1 MNTKNKTVHKSK
13 RRLLPYLALTIVS
26 LFLASCG
33 GSQNNTS
40 TDSSAAESTE
50 ATATESS
57 AAAAVDTKAHSDS
70 KGVGKF
76 TDVKVEAL
84 NADMA
89 KNGETVFTAKC
100 SACHKTTDQKV
111 VGPGL
116 KGVTERRT
124 PEWIM
129 NMITNPTEM
138 TKSDPVAKALLEEHL
153 TQMTFQNVTDDETRQ
168 ILEFLRQN
176 DGAK

>member
-1 MNTKNKTVHKSK
+1 MKTNRLSEKRTKRT
-13 RRLLPYLALTIVS
+13 LFPYLALTIVS

-33 GSQNNTS
+33 GSQNNT
-40 TDSSAAESTE
+40 DSNQTAENTE
-50 ATATESS
+50 ATTTESS

-76 TDVKVEAL
+76 TEVKIEAL
-84 NADMA
+84 NTDLA